1 MRVAAINN
9 QIQRSRA
16 RLSELD
22 QELPILSQDA
32 ESLARVLAAIVP
44 HIHGDECP
52 VCKRDFSE
60 LRKGPLSARV
70 SASIASLTSI
80 GSPCLPSLEEVP
92 SPLRIYFWWFET
104 FRSSMGRSIFGA
116 RRDSLGFAH
125 FPVEGQRLR
134 GTCSIHA
141 RKPLDLADALEFTS
155 AAIEAGEGGQELI
168 DRREGPH
175 A

>member
-1 MRVAAINN
+1 MSGMQTGLFGTQERASVGACIGIDCIAHEYRVT
-9 QIQRSRA
+9 
-16 RLSELD
+16 
-22 QELPILSQDA
+22 
-32 ESLARVLAAIVP
+32 
-44 HIHGDECP
+44 
-52 VCKRDFSE
+52 
-60 LRKGPLSARV
+60 V
-70 SASIASLTSI
+70 SAEFGGI
-80 GSPCLPSLEEVP
+80 P